1 MDKEINMNT
10 KKKILLTLACAVLL
24 VAGSVAGTLAWLTS
38 TGTVTNTFTVGQ
50 VKITLDEAKVNPDGT
65 TAASADRVSG
75 SNVYH
80 LLPGHTY
87 TKDPTI
93 HVQANSEDC
102 YLFVVLENGF
112 ANVIDATT
120 IENQMENN
128 NWKKLDGENNNN
140 VWYYA
145 KSNNALKTVV
155 KSASTQDISLFAN
168 FKIKNDATNA
178 DLDSVKNATIKVKA
192 YAIQA
197 DGMSEKTAADIWSI
211 LYNATQS
218 SN

>member
-1 MDKEINMNT
+1 MKTRN
-10 KKKILLTLACAVLL
+10 KVLLTLACALLL
-24 VAGSVAGTLAWLTS
+24 VAGSVVGTLAWLTS
-38 TGTVTNTFTVGQ
+38 TSTVTNTFTVGQ

-112 ANVIDATT
+112 TSVIDGVSTEVKT
-120 IENQMENN
+120 IEEQMSDNG
-128 NWKKLDGENNNN
+128 WKTLAGKKN

-145 KSNNALKTVV
+145 EEDGLKTVEKNSSV
-155 KSASTQDISLFAN
+155 QDIKLFKS
-168 FKIKNDATNA
+168 FKIKDEATNG
-178 DLDSVKNATIKVKA
+178 DLNAVGTPEINVTA
-192 YAIQA
+192 YAIQK
-197 DGMSEKTAADIWSI
+197 DGMSGKSVEQIWDILAPAS
-211 LYNATQS
+211 T
-218 SN
+218 